1 MMGQKTE
8 VIRVEDV
15 TRFIKDET
23 TLMVGG
29 FLGVGEPIKILDYI
43 SEQNVKDL
51 NLIGVV
57 GARVGGGFG
66 VGKLTANNQVSTF
79 LGSHIGT
86 DPVLAKAY
94 VKGDVKVEF
103 NPMGTFI
110 ERIRAG
116 GAGLGAVV
124 TPTGVG
130 TEVEEVGEKM
140 NFFGKDYLVFSPVR
154 AEVAIIKAVKAD
166 RMGNLQYDGTSINT
180 NTTMATAADIV
191 IAEVDEI
198 VEVGEI
204 VPNDVG
210 TPGIFVDYIV
220 EGYSKEERECI
231 FGEYWQKMNW
241 LNK

>member
-1 MMGQKTE
+1 MGRKTE
-8 VIRVEDV
+8 IINVNDISKYV
-15 TRFIKDET
+15 KNGT
-23 TLMVGG
+23 TVMVGG
-29 FLGVGEPIKILDYI
+29 FLGVGEPIKALDYI
-43 SEQNVKDL
+43 AGTDIKNL

-57 GARVGGGFG
+57 GARVGGKFG
-66 VGKLTANNQVSTF
+66 VGKLTANNQIGTF

-86 DPVLAKAY
+86 DPVLSKAY

-130 TEVEEVGEKM
+130 TEVEEVGLKM
-140 NFFGKDYLVFSPVR
+140 NFYGKDYLVFSPVR
-154 AEVAIIKAVKAD
+154 AEVAIIKALKAD
-166 RMGNLQYDGTSINT
+166 KMGNLQYDGISLNT
-180 NTTMATAADIV
+180 NPTMATAADIV

-204 VPNDVG
+204 KPSEIG
-210 TPGIFVDYIV
+210 TPGIFVDYVIQ
-220 EGYSKEERECI
+220 GYSSEERKEI
-231 FGEYWQKMNW
+231 FGNYWEEMNW
-241 LNK
+241 LKK

>member
-1 MMGQKTE
+1 MGSKTE
-8 VIRVEDV
+8 VIKIENVSEFV
-15 TRFIKDET
+15 KDGT
-23 TLMVGG
+23 KLMVGG
-29 FLGVGEPIKILDYI
+29 FLGAGEPIRILDYI
-43 SEQNVKDL
+43 SEQNIKNL

-66 VGKLTANNQVSTF
+66 VGKLTSNKQVATF

-86 DPVLAKAY
+86 DPVLAKDY
-94 VKGDVKVEF
+94 VKGEVEVEF

-130 TEVEEVGEKM
+130 TEVEETSEKM

-154 AEVAIIKAVKAD
+154 AEVAIIKAVRAD
-166 RMGNLQYDGTSINT
+166 KMGNLEYEGTSINT
-180 NTTMATAADIV
+180 NPTMATAADIV

-204 VPNDVG
+204 KPNDVG

-220 EGYSKEERECI
+220 KGYSKEERNDM
-231 FGEYWQKMNW
+231 FGEYWEKMNW

>member
-1 MMGQKTE
+1 MGRKTE
-8 VIRVEDV
+8 IIKVEEVSKIVKDG
-15 TRFIKDET
+15 TR
-23 TLMVGG
+23 LMVGG
-29 FLGVGEPIKILDYI
+29 FLGVGEPIKVLDFI
-43 SEQNVKDL
+43 SEQDISGL
-51 NLIGVV
+51 DLIGVV

-66 VGKLTANNQVSTF
+66 VGKLTAKNQVTSF

-124 TPTGVG
+124 TPIGVG
-130 TEVEEVGEKM
+130 TEVEEISEKM

-166 RMGNLQYDGTSINT
+166 KMGNLQYDGLSINT
-180 NTTMATAADIV
+180 NPTMATAADIV

-204 VPNDVG
+204 KPNEIG

-220 EGYSKEERECI
+220 EGYSKEERKNM
-231 FGEYWQKMNW
+231 FGEYWEKMNW
-241 LNK
+241 LKK